1 MDNSEFTKKELKEK
15 FTNIKKAFESFDKI
29 ELKGRKHIQVA
40 ILGCYDI
47 YLHYN
52 EKLIRKRC
60 KKAGISYKRQKPM
73 KMILMLAL
81 RVSDKCDDERVK
93 ARIRTYVRV
102 LKRFDSLDYD
112 FDEAEKT

>member
-60 KKAGISYKRQKPM
+60 KKAGSCRCYSFNIFWLYVVFQISG
-73 KMILMLAL
+73 L
-81 RVSDKCDDERVK
+81 
-93 ARIRTYVRV
+93 
-102 LKRFDSLDYD
+102 
-112 FDEAEKT
+112 